1 MLNPLFY
8 VENAY
13 KFCFQ
18 NENFLINNLTYKIID
33 FGNSKIYA
41 DTKND
46 CQKYHGTEP
55 YLPPEIYNEQKFYLN
70 SDIWNLGLLSYF
82 LFFNKKIIAKMDTLN
97 VEIIEKQIQN
107 NFKNYELKNKELLEY
122 FKHCINFYIKKRY
135 DSTTCLKKIDEI
147 MNKIE
152 KH

>member
-33 FGNSKIYA
+33 FGHSKTYLNNIS
-41 DTKND
+41 
-46 CQKYHGTEP
+46 CSKYHGTNP
-55 YLPPEIYNEQKFYLN
+55 YFSPEIYNEQKFYLN

-82 LFFNKKIIAKMDTLN
+82 LFFNEKLIAEMDKYN
-97 VEIIEKQIQN
+97 EAYFEKQIQN
-107 NFKNYELKNKELLEY
+107 NFKNYEQKNKKLLEY
-122 FKHCINFYIKKRY
+122 FEDCINFDIEKRY
-135 DSTTCLKKIDEI
+135 DSNTCLEKINEI
-147 MNKIE
+147 INNIE
-152 KH
+152 DY